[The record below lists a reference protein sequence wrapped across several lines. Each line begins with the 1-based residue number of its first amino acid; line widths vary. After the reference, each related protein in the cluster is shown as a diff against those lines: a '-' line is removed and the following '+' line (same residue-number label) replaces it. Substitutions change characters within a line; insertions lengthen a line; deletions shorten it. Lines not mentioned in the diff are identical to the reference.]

1 MTGATVVTGATVA
14 IVGAGASG
22 AAVAWRLATAGVDVV
37 CLERGDWLDQSK
49 SPSLGHDWE
58 RALQTRFNAN
68 PNIRRGPADDPVV
81 DDDTEIQPALFNG
94 VGGGL
99 LRWGAHFP
107 RLRPSDF
114 RVRSLDGV
122 GEDWPL
128 GYADLEPYYD
138 LNDSIMGVAGL
149 LGDPGNPPRHAER
162 DPPLPLGPGGLR
174 LVTGFERLG
183 WHWWPSDAAILTRAR
198 PGRASCNNCGP
209 CGVGCLRGARASV
222 DNTYWPAAIAAGARL
237 VTGVRVTRI
246 ATADR
251 GRRAA
256 VIVYREADGTERRLE
271 ADHVVLAANGMGTA
285 RLLLASPDRDHPD
298 GLANGTGLV
307 GRNLM
312 HHPTAI
318 VTGVFDER
326 LDGHKGPFAS
336 ALYCQEFYETDRS
349 RGAVRGLQLQML
361 RGSGPVATA
370 LGGYMARL
378 PWGRDHHAEFK
389 RQFARSVT
397 LTVTVEDLPE
407 PDNRVTLDP
416 GRRDVAGM
424 PLARLA
430 YRVGENSRRLL
441 AFGIERAREALH
453 AAGARDVVVNPL
465 SRAAGFH
472 FLGTARAGTDPAGSV
487 VDAQGRAHGVGN
499 LWIVDGSVFP
509 TSGAVN
515 PTPTIQAFALRAADA
530 MLRTLKP

>member
-1 MTGATVVTGATVA
+1 MTPTHAAVA
-14 IVGAGASG
+14 IIGAGASG

-37 CLERGDWLDQSK
+37 CLERGDWLDQSR

-68 PNIRRGPADDPVV
+68 PNIRRLDADDAVIA
-81 DDDTEIQPALFNG
+81 DDSDIQPATYSG
-94 VGGGL
+94 VGGSL

-114 RVRSLDGV
+114 RVRTLDGV
-122 GEDWPL
+122 AVDWPL
-128 GYADLEPYYD
+128 AYGDLEPYYD
-138 LNDSIMGVAGL
+138 LNDAMMGVAGL
-149 LGDPGNPPRHAER
+149 RGDPGNPPRRAER
-162 DPPLPLGPGGLR
+162 DPPLPLGPGGVR
-174 LVTGFERLG
+174 LVGGFETLG

-198 PGRASCNNCGP
+198 PGRAPCNNCGP
-209 CGVGCLRGARASV
+209 CGVGCVRGARASV

-237 VTGVRVTRI
+237 VTGVRVTRLV
-246 ATADR
+246 ADK
-251 GRRAA
+251 RRMTS
-256 VIVYREADGTERRLE
+256 VVYRDAAGAEHRLDADL
-271 ADHVVLAANGMGTA
+271 VVMAANGMGTA
-285 RLLLASPDRDHPD
+285 RLLLAS
-298 GLANGTGLV
+298 GIGNASGLV

-318 VTGVFDER
+318 VTGVFDAR
-326 LDGHKGPFAS
+326 LDGHKGPFAA
-336 ALYCQEFYETDRS
+336 ALSCQEFYETDRA

-378 PWGRDHHAEFK
+378 PWGRFHHREFS
-389 RQFARSVT
+389 RQFARNVT

-407 PDNRVTLDP
+407 AHNRVTLDP
-416 GRRDVAGM
+416 SRRDVAGV

-441 AFGIERAREALH
+441 DIGIARAREALR
-453 AAGARDVVVNPL
+453 AAGAVDVVVNPL

-472 FLGTARAGTDPAGSV
+472 FLGTARAGDDPATSV
-487 VDAQGRAHGVGN
+487 VDGYGRAHDLDN
-499 LWIVDGSVFP
+499 LWVVDGSVFP

-515 PTPTIQAFALRAADA
+515 PTPTIQAFALRTADA
-530 MLRTLKP
+530 MLRILKP

>member
-1 MTGATVVTGATVA
+1 MTTERTTVA

-22 AAVAWRLATAGVDVV
+22 AAVAWRLAMAGVDVV
-37 CLERGDWLDQSK
+37 CLERGGWLDQAK

-68 PNIRRGPADDPVV
+68 PNIRRATADDAVI
-81 DDDTEIQPALFNG
+81 DDDSEIQPALFNG

-114 RVRSLDGV
+114 RVRTLDGV
-122 GEDWPL
+122 GADWPL
-128 GYADLEPYYD
+128 VYDDLEPYYD
-138 LNDSIMGVAGL
+138 LNDSMTGVAGL
-149 LGDPGNPPRHAER
+149 VGDPGNPPRRAER
-162 DPPLPLGPGGLR
+162 DPPLPLGPGGRR
-174 LVTGFERLG
+174 LVDGFEKLG

-198 PGRASCNNCGP
+198 PGRAPCNNCGP
-209 CGVGCLRGARASV
+209 CGVGCVRGARASA

-246 ATADR
+246 ETADR
-251 GRRAA
+251 GRRVAA
-256 VIVYREADGTERRLE
+256 VVYREAGGTIHRLK
-271 ADHVVLAANGMGTA
+271 ADHVVMAANGMGTP
-285 RLLLASPDRDHPD
+285 RLLLASADAHHPD
-298 GLANGTGLV
+298 GLANASGLL

-318 VTGVFDER
+318 VTGVFDTR
-326 LDGHKGPFAS
+326 LDGHKGPFAA
-336 ALYCQEFYETDRS
+336 ALYCQEFYETDRA
-349 RGAVRGLQLQML
+349 RGALRGLQLQML

-378 PWGRDHHAEFK
+378 PWGRGHHRAFQS
-389 RQFARSVT
+389 QFARSAT

-407 PDNRVTLDP
+407 AHNRVTLDAA
-416 GRRDVAGM
+416 RRDVAGV
-424 PLARLA
+424 PLARLS

-441 AFGIERAREALH
+441 DFGIARASEALR
-453 AAGARDVVVNPL
+453 AAGAVDVVVNPL

-472 FLGTARAGTDPAGSV
+472 FLGTARAGDDPATSV
-487 VDAQGRAHGVGN
+487 VDGHGRAHDVAD
-499 LWIVDGSVFP
+499 LWVVDGSVFP

-530 MLRTLKP
+530 MLETIRT